1 MDRTSVPVRWGKS
14 PWVVAVA
21 CLYFAARTLGQP
33 MPDEWYL
40 VFDAPLA
47 EILEIVGEL
56 VDLYSLGAC
65 KWSLVAGAKVPF
77 GLTEV
82 EA

>member
-1 MDRTSVPVRWGKS
+1 
-14 PWVVAVA
+14 
-21 CLYFAARTLGQP
+21 

-65 KWSLVAGAKVPF
+65 NWSLVAGAKVPF